1 MILFKG
7 EKRMTIQ
14 EKIALL
20 EDMLEVDEG
29 TLTEDMKLEEI
40 DEWNSL
46 AYLSFSVLLS
56 DEFNKKVPASVIKRH
71 TSVKELLEEM
81 N

>member
-1 MILFKG
+1 
-7 EKRMTIQ
+7 MTVQ
-14 EKIALL
+14 EKIILL

-29 TLTEDMKLEEI
+29 TLKEDAMLEDI

-56 DEFNKKVPASVIKRH
+56 AEFDKKVPAAEVKKY
-71 TSVKELLEEM
+71 TSVKELLDIM
-81 N
+81 CK

>member
-1 MILFKG
+1 
-7 EKRMTIQ
+7 MTVQ

-20 EDMLEVDEG
+20 EDMLELDED
-29 TLTEDMKLEEI
+29 TLKEDMLLEDI

-56 DEFNKKVPASVIKRH
+56 DEFDKNVAASEIKTY
-71 TSVKELLEEM
+71 TSVKDLLNVM
-81 N
+81 CK